1 MTDPKPSP
9 FKLNRTR
16 LFLLAMGV
24 LVVLIAISTAMGG
37 LSSYQ
42 QLKEAANEAASRTP
56 RHRGSG
62 SPPIA
67 GQWLSGS

>member
-42 QLKEAANEAASRTP
+42 QLKEAANEARAEAAATSAEAP
-56 RHRGSG
+56 
-62 SPPIA
+62 A
-67 GQWLSGS
+67 E